1 MLSDKSDFSY
11 EMENNKINHQSIIA
25 AKYKSIS
32 QIQALLPAFNKCN

>member
-25 AKYKSIS
+25 AKL
-32 QIQALLPAFNKCN
+32 QIYVITFPLFRKIKN